1 MKKMSRVFYESCK
14 IKFKN
19 ISRTN
24 PSKLIISRI
33 FQEPRTIQE
42 QFKEFKEFKT
52 AGHPVKM

>member
-14 IKFKN
+14 IEFKN

-42 QFKEFKEFKT
+42 QFKEFKT